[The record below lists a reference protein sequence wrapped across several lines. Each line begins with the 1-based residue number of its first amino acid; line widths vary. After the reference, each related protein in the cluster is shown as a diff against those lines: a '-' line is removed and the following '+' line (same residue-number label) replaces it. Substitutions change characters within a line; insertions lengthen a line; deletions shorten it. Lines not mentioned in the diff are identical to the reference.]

1 MTSQQKMILAAG
13 AVGALV
19 ILQKKKQPGKVG
31 STGLLSKLMPTRGTN
46 SGYVASTNMATR
58 NGTASAPRVPSS
70 GLGYGTTARGVAQ
83 APTTAGAIALGSA
96 GVLKSL
102 FDFLARKP
110 AAPAKAPAGGGSA
123 SRGGGGGSP
132 SGGGGGGGSRRVS
145 SPMGGSAGVA
155 AGGNSDSSTPIQG
168 GAFDENGNWIPD
180 DSSETSIVGGTFD
193 ENGDWQPDDS
203 SSTPIT
209 GGVFDENGAWV
220 PDDSSETPVVSGA
233 FDENGNWQPEEDPGA
248 EFLNSDPLDSTPIG
262 NGDFSTMP
270 NVDPIGMDSPDMSS
284 GTDDQSF
291 GAVDDSV
298 GNFGGGDDTADNWWI
313 EDDF

>member
-19 ILQKKKQPGKVG
+19 ILQKKKPGTGKVG

-83 APTTAGAIALGSA
+83 APTTAGAIALGTS

-110 AAPAKAPAGGGSA
+110 KPAPSPAKAPTGSS
-123 SRGGGGGSP
+123 SRPAGGSP
-132 SGGGGGGGSRRVS
+132 TGSTVGRDGGRVS

-155 AGGNSDSSTPIQG
+155 SGGNSDGSTPIQG
-168 GAFDENGNWIPD
+168 GEFDENGNWIPD
-180 DSSETSIVGGTFD
+180 NSSETPIVAGSFD

-220 PDDSSETPVVSGA
+220 PDDSSETPVTSGA

-262 NGDFSTMP
+262 NGDFTGDFPS
-270 NVDPIGMDSPDMSS
+270 VDPIGFDSSDFN
-284 GTDDQSF
+284 GTDDGSL
-291 GAVDDSV
+291 GAV
-298 GNFGGGDDTADNWWI
+298 NGGDDTEDNWWI
-313 EDDF
+313 ADDF